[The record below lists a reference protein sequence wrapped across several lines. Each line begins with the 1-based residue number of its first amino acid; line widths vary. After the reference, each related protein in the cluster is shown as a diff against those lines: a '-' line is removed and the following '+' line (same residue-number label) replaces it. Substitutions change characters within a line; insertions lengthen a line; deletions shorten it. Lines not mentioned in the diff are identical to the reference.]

1 MRSFLLMIYDTIHVG
16 TCKFFRDI
24 KSDDHNYYTFV
35 TVKYIRVL
43 YHTEAYIYRS
53 LCTQWRTCTQ
63 ICLKNSLQVS
73 SSFLKRVNLSRSEV
87 VKCAHCPPP
96 SNDDARPI
104 LTRTDR
110 TEHAWPIKYNITYGK
125 YRNII
130 GIIKCI
136 IYDNNMCYSCNVYPD
151 EEY

>member
-1 MRSFLLMIYDTIHVG
+1 MRSFLLMIYDTIMLERANFLETLNPMV
-16 TCKFFRDI
+16 I
-24 KSDDHNYYTFV
+24 IITFV

-130 GIIKCI
+130 
-136 IYDNNMCYSCNVYPD
+136 
-151 EEY
+151 